1 MNECVEKNDA
11 GTPAVKKKRSV
22 AGIIVS
28 AVCLVLVAFLLFV
41 AVWLLVDKFVKKSPV
56 PMFMGIATL
65 TVETGSMAG
74 TIEEGDLIV
83 IKRADEFRTGDII
96 TFMPEGDTIPTTH
109 RIVRIDGD
117 KFYTKGDANNAEDT
131 RAITKEQII
140 GKYEFSIPCVG
151 LFFRWIG
158 QEGGWLYFA
167 GIAVVIVV
175 GVLLLKLLP
184 KSVSA
189 KGAGEQAAPP
199 ADNSEGKD
207 NENDEGQN
215 E

>member
-1 MNECVEKNDA
+1 MKKNMNECVEKNDA
-11 GTPAVKKKRSV
+11 GAPAVKKKRSV

-28 AVCLVLVAFLLFV
+28 AVCRILVACLLCV
-41 AVWLLVDKFVKKSPV
+41 AVWLLVDKFGKKSPV

-175 GVLLLKLLP
+175 GVLLLKLVP
-184 KSVSA
+184 KSASA
-189 KGAGEQAAPP
+189 NNGAQADKPDGD
-199 ADNSEGKD
+199 DNR
-207 NENDEGQN
+207 NNEGQN